1 MWWPWYYQVP
11 IPYCGDFCRI
21 GFLSFFSTLQ
31 FVVNFKFFWHCASD
45 INELVLRNLKMKFVF
60 ILIINFLF
68 FDSAMSTRDFTRHH
82 KTGYSNY
89 IADDTLKISVSYLAL
104 QETKFIDTY
113 EISPPGVHLHK
124 KFGEDFHTPVW
135 SLCQKFLLVWYYS
148 RLRLRFG

>member
-89 IADDTLKISVSYLAL
+89 IADDTLKISVSYLTL
-104 QETKFIDTY
+104 KETKFIDTY

-124 KFGEDFHTPVW
+124 NFGEDFHTPVW
-135 SLCQKFLLVWYYS
+135 SLCQKFLLVWCYS
-148 RLRLRFG
+148 RLRHRFG